1 MNSDMVKSEKYGRL
15 HFVYHFTI
23 PLSRI
28 KPILDVVLKQ
38 GVLRIFKHGLAGLY
52 FRQRKCSRAETILLL
67 ISHQRPF

>member
-1 MNSDMVKSEKYGRL
+1 MNSDMVKPEKYGRL

-38 GVLRIFKHGLAGLY
+38 GVLRIFKHGLARLY
-52 FRQRKCSRAETILLL
+52 FRHHFKVKENINNKLGNYCRTD
-67 ISHQRPF
+67 